1 MEMSRL
7 FSNYFSQKQGDVGSQ
22 RQAIED
28 VLKNGPASISKIAE
42 ATMYAK
48 DLVVWNLMGML
59 RWGVVEAVGE
69 ENHEM
74 VFMLR
79 EV

>member
-1 MEMSRL
+1 MSRL
-7 FSNYFSQKQGDVGSQ
+7 FTTYFTQKRGDIRDQ
-22 RQAIED
+22 RKAIKD

-42 ATMYAK
+42 STLYAK

-59 RWGVVEAVGE
+59 RWGIVETVGE

-74 VFMLR
+74 VFVLK

>member
-1 MEMSRL
+1 MSRL
-7 FSNYFSQKQGDVGSQ
+7 FANYFTQKQGDVRKQ
-22 RQAIED
+22 RKDIEE
-28 VLKNGPASISKIAE
+28 VLKSGPASISKIAE
-42 ATMYAK
+42 DTMYAK

-59 RWGVVEAVGE
+59 RWGTVETIGE

-74 VFMLR
+74 VFMLK

>member
-1 MEMSRL
+1 MSRL
-7 FSNYFSQKQGDVGSQ
+7 FSNYFSQKQGDVRAQ
-22 RQAIED
+22 RKAIED
-28 VLKNGPASISKIAE
+28 VLKSGPASISKIAE
-42 ATMYAK
+42 TTMYAK

-59 RWGVVEAVGE
+59 RWGLVETVAE

-74 VFMLR
+74 VFMLK

>member
-1 MEMSRL
+1 MSRL
-7 FSNYFSQKQGDVGSQ
+7 FANYFSQKKGDVRTQ
-22 RQAIED
+22 RKAIEA
-28 VLKNGPASISKIAE
+28 VLKNGPASISKIADS
-42 ATMYAK
+42 TMYAK

-74 VFMLR
+74 VFVLK

>member
-7 FSNYFSQKQGDVGSQ
+7 FSNYFSQKQGDVRSQ

-28 VLKNGPASISKIAE
+28 VLKNGPAYISKISE

>member
-1 MEMSRL
+1 MSRL
-7 FSNYFSQKQGDVGSQ
+7 FSNYFTQKRGAVRTQ
-22 RQAIED
+22 REAIED

-42 ATMYAK
+42 KTMYSK

-59 RWGVVEAVGE
+59 RWGVVETVAE
-69 ENHEM
+69 ESHEM
-74 VFMLR
+74 VFALK

>member
-1 MEMSRL
+1 MSRL
-7 FSNYFSQKQGDVGSQ
+7 FAGYFTQKRGDVRTQ
-22 RQAIED
+22 RMAIEN
-28 VLKNGPASISKIAE
+28 VLKTGPASISKIAE
-42 ATMYAK
+42 STMYAK

-59 RWGVVEAVGE
+59 RWGIVEAIGE

-74 VFMLR
+74 VFVLK